1 MVVPEQETE
10 AIEFILALGKALH
23 RYGTAAN
30 RLEEDIREVS
40 RRLGLKVEVFT
51 TPTTLIM
58 SFGEPAELRTRMERV
73 EAGELDLGK
82 LGDIDDLVIQVA
94 RRELTPVEGMT
105 RLQGIIDAPS
115 RYGYFVSTLSHAV
128 TAGSFTVFFGGSP
141 ADVATSAMI
150 GLLLGLLAQLMK
162 RSFDQAHVFEL
173 VGAAVA
179 AFAAGVTSSLWSA
192 VVPPL
197 VTAASLILLL
207 PGMQLT
213 TAITELAT
221 RNLIAGTARLM
232 FAVIVLLQL
241 VVGVFLGERLANAV
255 VDVHQ
260 AVPLPIAWWMPWAA
274 LVTASLGV
282 TVLLRATPRA
292 FGWILLAS
300 LVAYLGTRAGSEW
313 LGKDMGVLIG
323 AFALGV
329 LGNLYSRWLQRPA
342 QVVVVP
348 AMLLLVPGSL
358 GFRAMSS
365 LLGRQ
370 TLTGVE
376 TMFIM
381 FVVAIAIV
389 AGLLVAN
396 AVISPRRA

>member
-1 MVVPEQETE
+1 MVPEQEAE

-40 RRLGLKVEVFT
+40 RRLGLQVEVFT

-58 SFGEPAELRTRMERV
+58 SFGEPSQLRTRMERV

-82 LGDIDDLVIQVA
+82 LGELDDLVIQVA
-94 RRELTPVEGMT
+94 RRMVTPSQGLV
-105 RLQGIIDAPS
+105 RLQEIIDAPS
-115 RYGYFVSTLSHAV
+115 RYGYFASTLSHAV
-128 TAGSFTVFFGGSP
+128 TAGSFTVFFGGSL
-141 ADVATSAMI
+141 ADVATSAII
-150 GLLLGLLAQLMK
+150 GLLLGLLAQIMK
-162 RSFDQAHVFEL
+162 RSVDQAHVYEL
-173 VGAAVA
+173 VGAALA
-179 AFAAGVTSSLWSA
+179 AFAAGVTSSLWGA

-197 VTAASLILLL
+197 VTASSLILLL

-260 AVPLPIAWWMPWAA
+260 SVPLPVPAWMPWVA

-282 TVLLRATPRA
+282 TVLLRAAPRA

-329 LGNLYSRWLQRPA
+329 LGNIYSRWLQRPA

-365 LLGRQ
+365 LLGHQ

-396 AVISPRRA
+396 AVVSPRRA